1 MKMEIKLQSAV
12 LPHSVPE
19 GQQSGIYQRILPQR
33 SEQQG
38 KKFPCTGVGG
48 RSESSSN
55 EN

>member
-48 RSESSSN
+48 RGESSSN